1 MRKSIDRKVRG
12 VEDIELL
19 SSIPIYGL
27 LPDKNKS
34 DNIFHESLRRVRANI
49 QFIAP
54 NGKRAIKLLISSAIV
69 ANEQDN

>member
-1 MRKSIDRKVRG
+1 MDRKVRG

-54 NGKRAIKLLISSAIV
+54 EWEKSYKTSNLIRHCRRRE
-69 ANEQDN
+69 EQL